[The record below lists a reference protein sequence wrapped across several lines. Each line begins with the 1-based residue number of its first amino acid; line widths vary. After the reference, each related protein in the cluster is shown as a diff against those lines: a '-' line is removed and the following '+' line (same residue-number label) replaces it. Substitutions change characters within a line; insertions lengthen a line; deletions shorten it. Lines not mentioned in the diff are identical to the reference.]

1 VFYQEKKTITSILA
15 GLVVII
21 LYCIYGI
28 TKYRELGAEILNDL
42 SFWSTAMLVTIGGG
56 MVLMIVIQIVFHI
69 FLAVAN
75 EVAREVAKEVAKKS
89 TSGEKVVE
97 FEEMEIAD
105 VEDEMDRLIALIS
118 LRNGY
123 VVLSIGFIAA
133 LATLYFKMPPGI
145 MLNVMFLSFFL
156 GSLLEAFSQLYLY
169 RKGVHNG

>member
-1 VFYQEKKTITSILA
+1 MFYQEKKTITSILA

-28 TKYRELGAEILNDL
+28 TKYRDFGEEILNDL

-56 MVLMIVIQIVFHI
+56 IVLMIVIQVAFHI

-75 EVAREVAKEVAKKS
+75 EVAREVAKEVAKKTNS
-89 TSGEKVVE
+89 SEKVVE
-97 FEEMEIAD
+97 FEEMEISGL
-105 VEDEMDRLIALIS
+105 EDEMDRLIALIS
-118 LRNGY
+118 LRNSY
-123 VVLSIGFIAA
+123 IVIFVGFITA